1 LSRRRHPSSSFGVDY
16 SRFTFSLNAF
26 FFGLMELC
34 IRFLFVGSM
43 AGVHDAGLGEKGL
56 CFVIFFRRQNKFFF
70 PYN

>member
-1 LSRRRHPSSSFGVDY
+1 
-16 SRFTFSLNAF
+16 
-26 FFGLMELC
+26 MELC

-56 CFVIFFRRQNKFFF
+56 CFFSFSSDGKNNFSF